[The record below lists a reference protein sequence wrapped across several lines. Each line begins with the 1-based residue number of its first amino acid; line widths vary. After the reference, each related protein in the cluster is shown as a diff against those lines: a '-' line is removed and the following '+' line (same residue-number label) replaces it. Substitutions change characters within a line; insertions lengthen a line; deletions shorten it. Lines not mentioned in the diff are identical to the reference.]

1 MLRRRYRSALHKAYL
16 QQGLETQRIYLNLR
30 RRGVGTGV
38 GEADVALHLHWR
50 RASQSIDSGGAGN
63 RTILHLFCR
72 VMHTM
77 LLHFREVGLVNRVAK
92 ALSISPLKATSA
104 VAVGVGVYDGG
115 GSSDIAVGCAKNS
128 GITGEDDLGRIS
140 DVGTG
145 GPKSQAELILENFMR
160 VMIPR

>member
-1 MLRRRYRSALHKAYL
+1 M

-104 VAVGVGVYDGG
+104 VAVGVGVYDGV
-115 GSSDIAVGCAKNS
+115 AVVTLPWVA
-128 GITGEDDLGRIS
+128 
-140 DVGTG
+140 
-145 GPKSQAELILENFMR
+145 PKIVALQ
-160 VMIPR
+160 VKMIWVALAT